1 MKIPNWIYV
10 LCRWVLGTVFIYGGS
25 TKLIEPEIF
34 ATLIDAYG
42 ILPEIMLLPVAILL
56 PAFEVIAGIG
66 ILFDIRGS
74 LTAILGLL
82 ILFLLILGYGMAM
95 GLNVDC
101 GCFSPGD
108 PEARAFHGLRQAFY
122 RDLLMVLQVVF
133 AFGWRKWN
141 NIQPKS
147 IVQYLQFLKQIK
159 TRENLL

>member
-1 MKIPNWIYV
+1 
-10 LCRWVLGTVFIYGGS
+10 LGTVFIYAGF

-56 PAFEVIAGIG
+56 PLFEVIAGIG

-74 LTAILGLL
+74 LTAISGLL

-95 GLNVDC
+95 GLDVDC

-108 PEARAFHGLRQAFY
+108 PEAKAFHGLRQAFY
-122 RDLLMVLQVVF
+122 RDLLMALQVLF
-133 AFGWRKWN
+133 AFGWRRWN

-147 IVQYLQFLKQIK
+147 IVQYLQFFKIIK

>member
-1 MKIPNWIYV
+1 MKILSWIYV
-10 LCRWVLGTVFIYGGS
+10 LCRWVLGTVFIYAGS

-42 ILPEIMLLPVAILL
+42 IVPEIMLLPVAVLL
-56 PAFEVIAGIG
+56 PLFEVMAGIG
-66 ILFDIRGS
+66 ILLDIRGS
-74 LTAILGLL
+74 LTAISGLL

-95 GLNVDC
+95 GLDVDC

-108 PEARAFHGLRQAFY
+108 PEAKAFHGLREAFY

-147 IVQYLQFLKQIK
+147 IVQYLQFFKIKK

>member
-1 MKIPNWIYV
+1 MKIPSWIYV

>member
-95 GLNVDC
+95 GLDVDC

>member
-1 MKIPNWIYV
+1 MKIPSWIYV
-10 LCRWVLGTVFIYGGS
+10 LCRWVLGSIFIYAGS

-42 ILPEIMLLPVAILL
+42 IVPEIMLLPVAILL
-56 PAFEVIAGIG
+56 PLFEVIAGVG

-82 ILFLLILGYGMAM
+82 MLFLMILGYGMAM
-95 GLNVDC
+95 GLDVDC

-108 PEARAFHGLRQAFY
+108 PEAKAFHGLREAFY
-122 RDLLMVLQVVF
+122 RDLLMVLQVMF

-141 NIQPKS
+141 NIHPKS
-147 IVQYLQFLKQIK
+147 IMQYLQFLKQLK
-159 TRENLL
+159 TRESLL